1 METSAQAGAI
11 PGRRARP
18 TGVVAFYRRNLALCR
33 GTISLVVGFLLWEWG
48 ARYLVKSTLIIV
60 PPSHVVEAFAELMA
74 KGELQ
79 THVYTSGFEFIV
91 GFGLA
96 AAVGIAFGIAIGV
109 SDAVRDVLDPWLSAL
124 YATPVVAFAPLF
136 VIWMGIGPSSKVAVA
151 FLLAVLPIIINTS
164 AGIRTT
170 EQNLVDVARSF
181 AASRPQ
187 VFRKILIPYALP
199 FIIAGLRLGVG
210 RAIIGVVVAEF
221 FGTRAG
227 LGYMILV
234 SSQLFDTSALFVA
247 VVILAGTGVLS
258 VIGLQK
264 LERWLA
270 PWREYTIRT

>member
-1 METSAQAGAI
+1 METRGAAAAI
-11 PGRRARP
+11 PAARIRP
-18 TGVVAFYRRNLALCR
+18 AGLAAFYRRNLALCR
-33 GTISLVVGFLLWEWG
+33 GALSLVAGFLLWEWV

-60 PPSHVVEAFAELMA
+60 PPSHVVASFADLLA

-79 THVYTSGFEFIV
+79 THVYVTAFEFVI

-96 AAVGIAFGIAIGV
+96 AAVGIGLGIAIGV

-136 VIWMGIGPSSKVAVA
+136 VVWMGIGPSSKVAVA

-170 EQNLVDVARSF
+170 DQNLVDVARSF
-181 AASRPQ
+181 AARRAQ

-247 VVILAGTGVLS
+247 VVILAGAGVLS
-258 VIGLQK
+258 VVGLQK

>member
-1 METSAQAGAI
+1 VTTDGVKVQTA
-11 PGRRARP
+11 RARP
-18 TGVVAFYRRNLALCR
+18 AGLTAFYRRNLALCR
-33 GTISLVVGFLLWEWG
+33 GVLSLVAGFLIWELV
-48 ARYLVKSTLIIV
+48 ARYVVKSTLIIV
-60 PPSHVVEAFAELMA
+60 PPSLVVASFVELWG

-79 THVYTSGFEFIV
+79 VHVYVTGFEFIL

-96 AAVGIAFGIAIGV
+96 AVVGVALGIAIGV
-109 SDAVRDVLDPWLSAL
+109 SDGVRDVLDPWLSAL

-136 VIWMGIGPSSKVAVA
+136 VVWMGIGPASKVAVA

-170 EQNLVDVARSF
+170 DQNLVDVARSF
-181 AASRPQ
+181 AARRSQ

-210 RAIIGVVVAEF
+210 RAIIGVVVGEF

-227 LGYMILV
+227 LGYLILT

-247 VVILAGTGVLS
+247 VVILAGAGVLS
-258 VIGLQK
+258 VIGLQR

-270 PWREYTIRT
+270 PWREYAVRT

>member
-1 METSAQAGAI
+1 MSA
-11 PGRRARP
+11 
-18 TGVVAFYRRNLALCR
+18 TGSFYTRNRALCR
-33 GTISLVVGFLLWEWG
+33 GVLSLAGGLILWELI
-48 ARYLVKSTLIIV
+48 ARFIVKSTLIIV
-60 PPSHVVEAFAELMA
+60 PPSHVVRAFVDLVRQ
-74 KGELQ
+74 GELQ
-79 THVYTSGFEFIV
+79 THVYVSGLEFVV

-96 AAVGIAFGIAIGV
+96 AVVGVLLGLAIGV
-109 SDAVRDVLDPWLSAL
+109 SDLVRDVLEPWLSAL

-136 VIWMGIGPSSKVAVA
+136 VVWMGIGPSSKVAVA

-170 EQNLVDVARSF
+170 DQNLVDVARSF
-181 AASRPQ
+181 SATRGQ
-187 VFRKILIPYALP
+187 VFFKILIPYALA

-227 LGYMILV
+227 LGYLILT

-247 VVILAGTGVLS
+247 VVILAGVGVLS
-258 VIGLQK
+258 VVALQK

-270 PWREYTIRT
+270 PWREFAIRT

>member
-1 METSAQAGAI
+1 MGARAI
-11 PGRRARP
+11 AVGAERARGRP
-18 TGVVAFYRRNLALCR
+18 AGWAAFYRRNLGLCR
-33 GTISLVVGFLLWEWG
+33 GAASLAVGLLLWEVV

-60 PPSHVVEAFAELMA
+60 PPSDVVGAFRDLLA

-79 THVYTSGFEFIV
+79 VHVYVSALEFVAGFA
-91 GFGLA
+91 LA
-96 AAVGIAFGIAIGV
+96 AVVGVALGIAMGV
-109 SDAVRDVLDPWLSAL
+109 SDVLRDCLDPWLSAL

-136 VIWMGIGPSSKVAVA
+136 VVWMGIGPSSKVAVA
-151 FLLAVLPIIINTS
+151 FLLAVLPIIINTA

-181 AASRPQ
+181 AATRQQ
-187 VFRKILIPYALP
+187 VFRKILIPYSLP

-227 LGYMILV
+227 LGYLILV

-247 VVILAGTGVLS
+247 VVILAGVGVLS

-270 PWREYTIRT
+270 PWREYAIRT

>member
-1 METSAQAGAI
+1 MVSNAQAAAL
-11 PGRRARP
+11 PLRRARA
-18 TGVVAFYRRNLALCR
+18 TGPVAFYRRNLPLCR
-33 GTISLVVGFLLWEWG
+33 GVASLVVGFLVWEWV
-48 ARYLVKSTLIIV
+48 ARYLIKSTLIIV
-60 PPSHVVEAFAELMA
+60 PPSHVVEAFVELLG

-79 THVYTSGFEFIV
+79 THVYVTGFEFV
-91 GFGLA
+91 AGFGLA
-96 AAVGIAFGIAIGV
+96 AVVGIVMGIAIGV
-109 SDAVRDVLDPWLSAL
+109 SDAIRDVLDPWLSAL

-136 VIWMGIGPSSKVAVA
+136 VVWMGIGPSSKIAVA

-181 AASRPQ
+181 AASRAQ

-227 LGYMILV
+227 LGYLILV

-247 VVILAGTGVLS
+247 VVILAGAGILS

-270 PWREYTIRT
+270 PWREYAVRT

>member
-1 METSAQAGAI
+1 MDAKVEDATAQV
-11 PGRRARP
+11 RRARP
-18 TGVVAFYRRNLALCR
+18 SGLAVFYGRNLALCR
-33 GTISLVVGFLLWEWG
+33 GVLSLLAGFLLWEWV
-48 ARYLVKSTLIIV
+48 ARYVVKSTLIIV
-60 PPSHVVEAFAELMA
+60 PPSQVVESFVELVS

-79 THVYTSGFEFIV
+79 THVYVTGFEFIL

-96 AAVGIAFGIAIGV
+96 AVLGVGFGIAIGV
-109 SDAVRDVLDPWLSAL
+109 SNAVRDVLDPWLSAL

-136 VIWMGIGPSSKVAVA
+136 VVWMGIGPSSKVAVA

-170 EQNLVDVARSF
+170 DQNLVDVARSF
-181 AASRPQ
+181 AARRSQ

-247 VVILAGTGVLS
+247 VVILAGAGILS
-258 VIGLQK
+258 VIVLQK
-264 LERWLA
+264 VERWLA
-270 PWREYTIRT
+270 PWREDAVRT

>member
-1 METSAQAGAI
+1 MSTTVEVAAD
-11 PGRRARP
+11 RVHRARP
-18 TGVVAFYRRNLALCR
+18 SGLAAFYRRNLALCR
-33 GTISLVVGFLLWEWG
+33 GALSLVAGLLLWEWV
-48 ARYLVKSTLIIV
+48 ARYVVKSTLIIV
-60 PPSHVVEAFAELMA
+60 PPSDVVGAFAELLA

-79 THVYTSGFEFIV
+79 THVYVTGVEFIV

-96 AAVGIAFGIAIGV
+96 AVAGVSLGIAIGV
-109 SDAVRDVLDPWLSAL
+109 SDAVRDVVDPWLSAL

-136 VIWMGIGPSSKVAVA
+136 VVWMGIGPSSKVAVA

-181 AASRPQ
+181 AASRRQ

-247 VVILAGTGVLS
+247 VVILAGAGVLS
-258 VIGLQK
+258 VVGLQK

-270 PWREYTIRT
+270 PWREYALRT

>member
-1 METSAQAGAI
+1 M
-11 PGRRARP
+11 P
-18 TGVVAFYRRNLALCR
+18 AFYRRNLTLCR
-33 GTISLVVGFLLWEWG
+33 GAASLAGGLVLWEAG
-48 ARYLVKSTLIIV
+48 ARYVIKSTLIIV
-60 PPSHVVEAFAELMA
+60 PPSHVVLAFADLWRQ
-74 KGELQ
+74 GELQ
-79 THVYTSGFEFIV
+79 THVYVSGLEFV
-91 GFGLA
+91 LGFALA
-96 AAVGIAFGIAIGV
+96 AVVGVVVGIAIGV
-109 SDAVRDVLDPWLSAL
+109 SDMIRDLLDPWLSAL

-136 VIWMGIGPSSKVAVA
+136 VIWMGIGPASKIAVA

-170 EQNLVDVARSF
+170 DQNLVDVARSF
-181 AASRPQ
+181 AASRGQ
-187 VFRKILIPYALP
+187 IFFKILIPYALA

-227 LGYMILV
+227 LGYLILT

-247 VVILAGTGVLS
+247 VVILAGVGVLS

-270 PWREYTIRT
+270 PWREFAVRT

>member
-1 METSAQAGAI
+1 METSAGASAVAM
-11 PGRRARP
+11 RRARP
-18 TGVVAFYRRNLALCR
+18 TGLPAFYRRNLALCR
-33 GTISLVVGFLLWEWG
+33 GAASLVVGFLLWEWM
-48 ARYLVKSTLIIV
+48 ARYLVKSSLIIV
-60 PPSHVVEAFAELMA
+60 PPSQVVESFAELVA

-79 THVYTSGFEFIV
+79 THVYVTGLEFIV

-96 AAVGIAFGIAIGV
+96 AAAGVALGIAIGV

-136 VIWMGIGPSSKVAVA
+136 IIWMGIGPSSKVAVA

-170 EQNLVDVARSF
+170 DQNLVDVARSF
-181 AASRPQ
+181 AARRAQ

-210 RAIIGVVVAEF
+210 RAIIGVVVGEF

-247 VVILAGTGVLS
+247 VVILAGAGIFS

-270 PWREYTIRT
+270 PWREYAVRT

>member
-1 METSAQAGAI
+1 MSAPASCY
-11 PGRRARP
+11 ARN
-18 TGVVAFYRRNLALCR
+18 RALCR
-33 GTISLVVGFLLWEWG
+33 GVLSLVGGIILWELV
-48 ARYLVKSTLIIV
+48 ARFIVKSTLIIV
-60 PPSHVVEAFAELMA
+60 PPSHVVTAFADLVRQ
-74 KGELQ
+74 GELQ
-79 THVYTSGFEFIV
+79 THVAVSGLEFV
-91 GFGLA
+91 AGFGLA
-96 AAVGIAFGIAIGV
+96 AIVGVLLGLAIGV
-109 SDAVRDVLDPWLSAL
+109 SDLVRDVLEPWLSAL

-136 VIWMGIGPSSKVAVA
+136 VVWMGIGPSSKVAVA

-181 AASRPQ
+181 SATRAQ
-187 VFRKILIPYALP
+187 VFFKILIPSALA

-227 LGYMILV
+227 LGYLILT

-247 VVILAGTGVLS
+247 VVILAGVGVLS
-258 VIGLQK
+258 VILLQK

-270 PWREYTIRT
+270 PWRDFAIRT

>member
-1 METSAQAGAI
+1 MEMRAEAGAI
-11 PGRRARP
+11 AIRRPRP
-18 TGVVAFYRRNLALCR
+18 TGLADFYRQNLALCR
-33 GTISLVVGFLLWEWG
+33 GTASLVVGFLLWELV
-48 ARYLVKSTLIIV
+48 ARFVIKSTLIIV
-60 PPSHVVEAFAELMA
+60 PPSHVVGAFAELLA

-79 THVYTSGFEFIV
+79 THVYVSGFEFIA
-91 GFGLA
+91 GFALA
-96 AAVGIAFGIAIGV
+96 AVVGITCGIAIGV
-109 SDAVRDVLDPWLSAL
+109 SDRTRDVLDPWLSAL

-136 VIWMGIGPSSKVAVA
+136 VVWLGIGPSSKVAVA
-151 FLLAVLPIIINTS
+151 FLLAVLPIIINTA

-181 AASRPQ
+181 AASRKQ
-187 VFRKILIPYALP
+187 IFRKILIPYALP

-227 LGYMILV
+227 LGYLILT

-247 VVILAGTGVLS
+247 VVILAGVGVLS

-270 PWREYTIRT
+270 PWREYAVRT

>member
-1 METSAQAGAI
+1 MQTRAEAAAA
-11 PGRRARP
+11 PARRARP
-18 TGVVAFYRRNLALCR
+18 TGLVAWYRRNPALCR
-33 GTISLVVGFLLWEWG
+33 GALSLVAGFLVWEWV

-60 PPSHVVEAFAELMA
+60 PPSHVVESFAELVA

-79 THVYTSGFEFIV
+79 THVYVTGFEFIV

-96 AAVGIAFGIAIGV
+96 AVLGVGFGIAIGV
-109 SDAVRDVLDPWLSAL
+109 SNAVRDVLDPWLSAL

-136 VIWMGIGPSSKVAVA
+136 VVWMGIGPSSKVAVA

-170 EQNLVDVARSF
+170 DQNLVDVARSF
-181 AASRPQ
+181 AARRGQ

-247 VVILAGTGVLS
+247 VVILAGAGILS
-258 VIGLQK
+258 VIVLQK

-270 PWREYTIRT
+270 PWREYAVRT

>member
-1 METSAQAGAI
+1 LA
-11 PGRRARP
+11 
-18 TGVVAFYRRNLALCR
+18 AFYGRNLALCR
-33 GTISLVVGFLLWEWG
+33 GAASLVVGFVLWELV
-48 ARYLVKSTLIIV
+48 ARYVVKSTLIIV
-60 PPSHVVEAFAELMA
+60 PPSHVVEAFRELMA

-79 THVYTSGFEFIV
+79 THVYVSGFEFIF

-96 AAVGIAFGIAIGV
+96 AVVGIAVGIAIGV
-109 SDAVRDVLDPWLSAL
+109 SDAFRDVLDPWLSAL

-136 VIWMGIGPSSKVAVA
+136 VVWMGIGPSSKVAVA
-151 FLLAVLPIIINTS
+151 FLLAVLPIIINTA

-181 AASRPQ
+181 AASRRQ
-187 VFRKILIPYALP
+187 IFRKILIPYALP

-227 LGYMILV
+227 LGYLILT

-247 VVILAGTGVLS
+247 VVILAGVGVLS

-270 PWREYTIRT
+270 PWREYAIRT

>member
-1 METSAQAGAI
+1 MTMEVRTA
-11 PGRRARP
+11 RARP
-18 TGVVAFYRRNLALCR
+18 AGLGAFYRRNLALCR
-33 GTISLVVGFLLWEWG
+33 GTLSLVAGFLIWEWV
-48 ARYLVKSTLIIV
+48 ARYVVKSTLIIV
-60 PPSHVVEAFAELMA
+60 PPSDVVASFVELWA
-74 KGELQ
+74 RGELQ
-79 THVYTSGFEFIV
+79 VHVYVTGFEFIL

-96 AAVGIAFGIAIGV
+96 ALAGVALGIAIGV
-109 SDAVRDVLDPWLSAL
+109 SDSVRDVLDPWLSAL

-136 VIWMGIGPSSKVAVA
+136 VVWMGIGPSSKVAVA

-170 EQNLVDVARSF
+170 DQNLVDVARSF
-181 AASRPQ
+181 AARRSQ

-210 RAIIGVVVAEF
+210 RAIIGVVVGEF

-227 LGYMILV
+227 LGYLILT

-247 VVILAGTGVLS
+247 VVILAGAGVLS
-258 VIGLQK
+258 VIGLQR

-270 PWREYTIRT
+270 PWREYAVRT

>member
-1 METSAQAGAI
+1 MEAGTEAAATQVMQA
-11 PGRRARP
+11 RAA
-18 TGVVAFYRRNLALCR
+18 GLAVFYRRNLALCR
-33 GTISLVVGFLLWEWG
+33 GAASLLGGLVLWEVV
-48 ARYLVKSTLIIV
+48 ARYVIESTLIIV
-60 PPSHVVEAFAELMA
+60 PPSHVVGAFAELLS

-79 THVYTSGFEFIV
+79 THVYVSGLEFVV
-91 GFGLA
+91 GFALA
-96 AAVGIAFGIAIGV
+96 AVVGIAMGIAIGV
-109 SDAVRDVLDPWLSAL
+109 SNLVRDVLDPWLSAL

-136 VIWMGIGPSSKVAVA
+136 VVWMGIGPSSKVAVA

-170 EQNLVDVARSF
+170 DQNLVDVARSF
-181 AASRPQ
+181 AASRGQ
-187 VFRKILIPYALP
+187 VFFKILIPYALA

-227 LGYMILV
+227 LGYLILT

-247 VVILAGTGVLS
+247 VVILAGVGVIS
-258 VIGLQK
+258 VVGLQK

-270 PWREYTIRT
+270 PWREYAIRT

>member
-1 METSAQAGAI
+1 MT
-11 PGRRARP
+11 
-18 TGVVAFYRRNLALCR
+18 AFYRRNLALCR
-33 GTISLVVGFLLWEWG
+33 GAASLVGGLVLWEAG
-48 ARYLVKSTLIIV
+48 ARYVIKSTLIIV
-60 PPSHVVEAFAELMA
+60 PPSHVVVAFADLWRQ
-74 KGELQ
+74 GELQ
-79 THVYTSGFEFIV
+79 THVYVTGLEFVLGFA
-91 GFGLA
+91 LA
-96 AAVGIAFGIAIGV
+96 AAVGVVVGIAIGV
-109 SDAVRDVLDPWLSAL
+109 SDMVRDLLEPWLSAL

-136 VIWMGIGPSSKVAVA
+136 VVWMGIGPASKVAVA

-170 EQNLVDVARSF
+170 DQNLVDVARSF
-181 AASRPQ
+181 AASRGQ
-187 VFRKILIPYALP
+187 IFFKILIPYALA

-227 LGYMILV
+227 LGYLILT

-247 VVILAGTGVLS
+247 VVILAGVGVVS

-270 PWREYTIRT
+270 PWREYAVRT

>member
-1 METSAQAGAI
+1 MT
-11 PGRRARP
+11 RP
-18 TGVVAFYRRNLALCR
+18 ATFYRRNATLWR
-33 GTISLVVGFLLWEWG
+33 GAASLLGGLLIWELV
-48 ARYLVKSTLIIV
+48 ARYVVRSTLIIV
-60 PPSHVVEAFAELMA
+60 PPSHVVTAFADLLGR
-74 KGELQ
+74 GELQ
-79 THVYTSGFEFIV
+79 GHVYVSGLEFVI
-91 GFGLA
+91 GFALA
-96 AAVGIAFGIAIGV
+96 AIVGIALGIAIGA
-109 SDAVRDVLDPWLSAL
+109 SNLVRDLLDPWLSAL

-136 VIWMGIGPSSKVAVA
+136 VVWMGIGPSSKVAVA

-170 EQNLVDVARSF
+170 DQNLVDVARSF
-181 AASRPQ
+181 AASRGQ
-187 VFRKILIPYALP
+187 IFFKILIPYALA

-227 LGYMILV
+227 LGYLILT

-247 VVILAGTGVLS
+247 VVILAGVGVLS

-270 PWREYTIRT
+270 PWREFAVRT

>member
-1 METSAQAGAI
+1 METRAAAAAI
-11 PGRRARP
+11 PAGRVRP
-18 TGVVAFYRRNLALCR
+18 AGLAAFYRRHLALCR
-33 GTISLVVGFLLWEWG
+33 GAASLVAGFVLWELV
-48 ARYLVKSTLIIV
+48 ARYVVKSTLIIV
-60 PPSHVVEAFAELMA
+60 PPSHVVGAFRELLA

-79 THVYTSGFEFIV
+79 THVYVTGFEFLV
-91 GFGLA
+91 GFALA
-96 AAVGIAFGIAIGV
+96 AVVGIALGIAIGV
-109 SDAVRDVLDPWLSAL
+109 SDAMRDVLDPWLSAL

-136 VIWMGIGPSSKVAVA
+136 VVWMGIGPSSKVAVA

-181 AASRPQ
+181 AASRQQ

-234 SSQLFDTSALFVA
+234 SSQLFETSDLFVA
-247 VVILAGTGVLS
+247 VVILAGVGVLS

-270 PWREYTIRT
+270 PWREYAVRT

>member
-1 METSAQAGAI
+1 MQTSAEAAAV
-11 PGRRARP
+11 PARRARP
-18 TGVVAFYRRNLALCR
+18 TGLVAWYRRNPALCR
-33 GTISLVVGFLLWEWG
+33 GVLSLAAGLLLWEWV

-60 PPSHVVEAFAELMA
+60 PPSQVVESFVELVA

-79 THVYTSGFEFIV
+79 THVYVTGFEFV
-91 GFGLA
+91 LGFGLA
-96 AAVGIAFGIAIGV
+96 AVLGVGFGIAIGV
-109 SDAVRDVLDPWLSAL
+109 SNAVRDVLDPWLSAL

-136 VIWMGIGPSSKVAVA
+136 VVWMGIGPSSKVAVA

-170 EQNLVDVARSF
+170 DQNLVDVARSF
-181 AASRPQ
+181 AARRSQ

-247 VVILAGTGVLS
+247 VVILAGAGILS

-270 PWREYTIRT
+270 PWREYAVRT

>member
-1 METSAQAGAI
+1 MSMRAEAAMAGSVK
-11 PGRRARP
+11 ARP
-18 TGVVAFYRRNLALCR
+18 AGLAAFYRRNLALCR
-33 GTISLVVGFLLWEWG
+33 GALSLVAGFLLWEWV

-60 PPSHVVEAFAELMA
+60 PPSHVVESFAELVA

-79 THVYTSGFEFIV
+79 IHVYVTGFEFIL

-96 AAVGIAFGIAIGV
+96 AVLGVGFGIAIGV
-109 SDAVRDVLDPWLSAL
+109 SNAVRDVLDPWLSAL

-136 VIWMGIGPSSKVAVA
+136 VVWMGIGPSSKVAVA

-170 EQNLVDVARSF
+170 DQNLVDVARSF
-181 AASRPQ
+181 AARRAQ

-247 VVILAGTGVLS
+247 VVILAGVGVLS

-270 PWREYTIRT
+270 PWREDAVRT